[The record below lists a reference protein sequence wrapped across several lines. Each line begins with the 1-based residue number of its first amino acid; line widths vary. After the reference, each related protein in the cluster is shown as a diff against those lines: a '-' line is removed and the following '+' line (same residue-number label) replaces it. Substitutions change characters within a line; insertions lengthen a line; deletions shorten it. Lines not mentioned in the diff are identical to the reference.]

1 MDSDLVEAF
10 AECSEIQGTLVLIG
24 QRIGESNA
32 KCVEM
37 RGTLALRGQQVE
49 EIDRKCVELRGTLAL
64 RSHEI
69 EVSEHELVDINVSL
83 ALKNKQLAES
93 NAERSGIVVAMALK
107 DQQLAESNIARDNAL
122 GALAVSGQQL
132 AESQAGRSGARADL
146 AVTNRHLVE
155 SNDQLEQF
163 AYVASHD
170 LREPLRMIST
180 YIALLGRRCGDRL
193 DDEEREFLE
202 FAREGAQRLD
212 RMVLDLLEYSR
223 IGRTGDA
230 FAPVSMAEVVEAAI
244 DDLRLAIN
252 EASAEISA
260 AADLPTVTGLR
271 EELVRLIQNLVGNAL
286 KYRHPSRPPVIAIG
300 ATRRGH
306 EWVMSVS
313 DNGIGI
319 AAEYFKRIFDIFQR
333 LHARNAYEGNGIGL
347 AISRRIV
354 EHHGGKI
361 WVESVPE
368 ETTTFYFTL
377 PINQE

>member
-1 MDSDLVEAF
+1 MDSDLVAAF

-37 RGTLALRGQQVE
+37 RGNLALRGQQVE
-49 EIDRKCVELRGTLAL
+49 DINRKCVELRGTLAL

-69 EVSEHELVDINVSL
+69 EVSEHELVEINVSL
-83 ALKNKQLAES
+83 ALKNRQLAEF
-93 NAERSGIVVAMALK
+93 NAERNGIAAALALK
-107 DQQLAESNIARDNAL
+107 DQQLAASNVSRDKAL
-122 GALAVSGQQL
+122 DALVFSHQQL
-132 AESQAGRSGARADL
+132 AESQAGHKGAKAEL
-146 AVTNRHLVE
+146 AVTNRQLVE

-170 LREPLRMIST
+170 LREPLRMVST
-180 YIALLGRRCGDRL
+180 YIALLERRCGDRL

-212 RMVLDLLEYSR
+212 RMVLDLLEYSLV
-223 IGRTGDA
+223 GRTDDA

-244 DDLRLAIN
+244 HDLRLAIN

-260 AADLPTVTGLR
+260 AVDLPTVTGSR
-271 EELVRLIQNLVGNAL
+271 EELVCLIRNLVGNAL
-286 KYRHPSRPPVIAIG
+286 KYRHPSRPPVIAVG
-300 ATRRGH
+300 ATVRGR

-319 AAEYFKRIFDIFQR
+319 APEYFERIFDIFQR
-333 LHARNAYEGNGIGL
+333 LHARTAYEGNGIGL

-354 EHHGGKI
+354 EHHGGRI

-368 ETTTFYFTL
+368 ETTTFSFTL
-377 PINQE
+377 PMDQE